1 MCRRSTT
8 VVAALLVSPD
18 RPSTFGRV
26 TIVSG
31 HANRTTH
38 RLEGYPPTRYLRDHL
53 SPTVRTALA
62 IYRHTTIR
70 WYLVYNSSISTG
82 DQAMR
87 SNPLTDFIGR
97 PLSQPVWNS
106 WWAVRGQSISEFT
119 SHGGYHISSQGR
131 QQLQIMIDGAAPT
144 RSRSFGPIG
153 QTLEGIAQSGLK
165 RSGSLLFRTVSSGH
179 GWD

>member
-1 MCRRSTT
+1 
-8 VVAALLVSPD
+8 
-18 RPSTFGRV
+18 V

-31 HANRTTH
+31 HASRTTH
-38 RLEGYPPTRYLRDHL
+38 RLAGYPPARYRRDHR

-62 IYRHTTIR
+62 VHRHTTIR
-70 WYLVYNSSISTG
+70 WYLVYNGSISTDG
-82 DQAMR
+82 QAMR

-97 PLSQPVWNS
+97 SLSQPMWNS
-106 WWAVRGQSISEFT
+106 WWAVRGQGISEFT
-119 SHGGYHISSQGR
+119 SRDGDHISSQGR
-131 QQLQIMIDGAAPT
+131 QQSQIIIDGAAPT
-144 RSRSFGPIG
+144 GSQIFGPIG